1 MTATDRITLVVLND
15 NGTRE
20 KFTLS
25 SWVGIPRK
33 HELLW
38 IGDDPF
44 MVIEVEY
51 AVSEGFFGARAIEA
65 AGVYV
70 RRLDE
75 RVPPL
80 GVQSIPSQGAG
91 ELILGHDTNPKSGRP
106 PNLLQSLVR
115 LFGPLDLAQLR
126 WAESQGRVERP
137 LLGFGKPCF
146 HQQPT

>member
-15 NGTRE
+15 DGSRN

-33 HELLW
+33 HELMW

-51 AVSEGFFGARAIEA
+51 AVSEGFFGSRSIEA

-70 RRLDE
+70 RRLNE
-75 RVPPL
+75 EEQAAVARRLETPKR
-80 GVQSIPSQGAG
+80 G
-91 ELILGHDTNPKSGRP
+91 EDKQPFRP
-106 PNLLQSLVR
+106 
-115 LFGPLDLAQLR
+115 
-126 WAESQGRVERP
+126 
-137 LLGFGKPCF
+137 
-146 HQQPT
+146 

>member
-1 MTATDRITLVVLND
+1 MTATDRITLVVLNTD
-15 NGTRE
+15 GTRE

-33 HELLW
+33 HELMW

-51 AVSEGFFGARAIEA
+51 AVSEGFFGARSIEA

-75 RVPPL
+75 DEQAAVARRL
-80 GVQSIPSQGAG
+80 
-91 ELILGHDTNPKSGRP
+91 ENPARGKDAQPFRP
-106 PNLLQSLVR
+106 
-115 LFGPLDLAQLR
+115 
-126 WAESQGRVERP
+126 
-137 LLGFGKPCF
+137 
-146 HQQPT
+146 

>member
-1 MTATDRITLVVLND
+1 MTATDRITLVVLNED
-15 NGTRE
+15 GSRE

-25 SWVGIPRK
+25 SWVTIPRK

-75 RVPPL
+75 QEQTAVARRLASPVR
-80 GVQSIPSQGAG
+80 G
-91 ELILGHDTNPKSGRP
+91 ED
-106 PNLLQSLVR
+106 
-115 LFGPLDLAQLR
+115 
-126 WAESQGRVERP
+126 ERP
-137 LLGFGKPCF
+137 FRP
-146 HQQPT
+146 

>member
-15 NGTRE
+15 DGTRE

-33 HELLW
+33 HELMW
-38 IGDDPF
+38 IGDDPY

-70 RRLDE
+70 RRLNE
-75 RVPPL
+75 EEQAAVARRLANV
-80 GVQSIPSQGAG
+80 VRG
-91 ELILGHDTNPKSGRP
+91 EDKQPFRP
-106 PNLLQSLVR
+106 
-115 LFGPLDLAQLR
+115 
-126 WAESQGRVERP
+126 
-137 LLGFGKPCF
+137 
-146 HQQPT
+146 

>member
-1 MTATDRITLVVLND
+1 RRRGRCDLRPPRHRGSADREAAGRRGQEAARPDLSGPGDCMTATDRITLVVLNPD
-15 NGTRE
+15 GSRE

-51 AVSEGFFGARAIEA
+51 AVSEGFFGARSIEA
-65 AGVYV
+65 AGLYV

-75 RVPPL
+75 EEQRAVARRLAAPTRGKDEQPF
-80 GVQSIPSQGAG
+80 
-91 ELILGHDTNPKSGRP
+91 RP
-106 PNLLQSLVR
+106 
-115 LFGPLDLAQLR
+115 
-126 WAESQGRVERP
+126 
-137 LLGFGKPCF
+137 
-146 HQQPT
+146 

>member
-15 NGTRE
+15 DGSRE

-25 SWVGIPRK
+25 SWDGIPRK

-44 MVIEVEY
+44 MVNEVEY

-75 RVPPL
+75 QEQTAVARRLSSPVR
-80 GVQSIPSQGAG
+80 G
-91 ELILGHDTNPKSGRP
+91 ED
-106 PNLLQSLVR
+106 
-115 LFGPLDLAQLR
+115 
-126 WAESQGRVERP
+126 ERP
-137 LLGFGKPCF
+137 FRP
-146 HQQPT
+146 

>member
-1 MTATDRITLVVLND
+1 MTATDRITLVVLNE

-33 HELLW
+33 HELMW

-51 AVSEGFFGARAIEA
+51 AVSEGFFGARSIEA

-70 RRLDE
+70 RRLNE
-75 RVPPL
+75 EEQAAVARRLENPTR
-80 GVQSIPSQGAG
+80 G
-91 ELILGHDTNPKSGRP
+91 ENRQAFRP
-106 PNLLQSLVR
+106 
-115 LFGPLDLAQLR
+115 
-126 WAESQGRVERP
+126 
-137 LLGFGKPCF
+137 
-146 HQQPT
+146 

>member
-15 NGTRE
+15 DGSRD

-70 RRLDE
+70 RRLNE
-75 RVPPL
+75 QEQQAVARRLANPVR
-80 GVQSIPSQGAG
+80 G
-91 ELILGHDTNPKSGRP
+91 EDDQPFRP
-106 PNLLQSLVR
+106 
-115 LFGPLDLAQLR
+115 
-126 WAESQGRVERP
+126 
-137 LLGFGKPCF
+137 
-146 HQQPT
+146 

>member
-75 RVPPL
+75 QEQAAVARRLATPVR
-80 GVQSIPSQGAG
+80 G
-91 ELILGHDTNPKSGRP
+91 EDARP
-106 PNLLQSLVR
+106 
-115 LFGPLDLAQLR
+115 F
-126 WAESQGRVERP
+126 RP
-137 LLGFGKPCF
+137 
-146 HQQPT
+146 

>member
-1 MTATDRITLVVLND
+1 MTATDRITLVVLNE

-75 RVPPL
+75 KEQAAVARRLSTPVR
-80 GVQSIPSQGAG
+80 G
-91 ELILGHDTNPKSGRP
+91 ED
-106 PNLLQSLVR
+106 
-115 LFGPLDLAQLR
+115 
-126 WAESQGRVERP
+126 ERP
-137 LLGFGKPCF
+137 FRP
-146 HQQPT
+146 